1 MKLLVV
7 EDNRELIDMIS
18 GHLTARGFTVDAA
31 RTGSEALE
39 HLSSA
44 QYDAMVLD
52 LGLPDMDGMDVLRSL
67 RARAML
73 PTLILTARD
82 GVTHRIAG
90 LDAGADDYILKPFDL
105 AEFEARLRAVLRR
118 PGLRN
123 APSLSFADLS
133 IDPSTHTARVGDH
146 AIDLTRQEATL
157 CEALIKN
164 GERITVRDVLAELLA
179 APGEDFSA
187 NAIEA
192 IVSRLRRKLTA
203 IDATVR
209 IETVR
214 GIGYRLRTAAASA

>member
-7 EDNRELIDMIS
+7 EDNRELIDMIA
-18 GHLTARGFTVDAA
+18 GHLAAGGFTVDAA
-31 RTGSEALE
+31 RTGAEALE
-39 HLSSA
+39 HLSST

-52 LGLPDMDGMDVLRSL
+52 LGLPDMDGMDVLRSV
-67 RARAML
+67 RTRAML

-82 GVTHRIAG
+82 GVSHRIAG

-118 PGLRN
+118 PGLRDTS
-123 APSLSFADLS
+123 SLSFGDLS
-133 IDPSTHTARVGDH
+133 IDPSSHTARVGDH
-146 AIDLTRQEATL
+146 AIDLTRQEATF

-164 GERITVRDVLAELLA
+164 GERATVRDALAELLA
-179 APGEDFSA
+179 SPGEDFSA

-203 IDATVR
+203 GGAAIR

-214 GIGYRLRTAAASA
+214 GIGYRLRAAPAST

>member
-7 EDNRELIDMIS
+7 EDNRELIDMIAD
-18 GHLTARGFTVDAA
+18 HLSARGFTVDSA
-31 RTGSEALE
+31 RTGTEALE
-39 HLSSA
+39 HLSST

-52 LGLPDMDGMDVLRSL
+52 LGLPDIDGMDVLRSL

-82 GVTHRIAG
+82 GIAQRIAG

-118 PGLRN
+118 PGLRGG
-123 APSLSFADLS
+123 SSHSFGDL
-133 IDPSTHTARVGDH
+133 ILDPSTHTARVGDN

-179 APGEDFSA
+179 APGEEFSA

-192 IVSRLRRKLTA
+192 IVSRLRRKLTTGG
-203 IDATVR
+203 ATAR

-214 GIGYRLRTAAASA
+214 GIGYRLRAAPAPA